1 MKKRYLVYILA
12 IFLVIIIAIVI
23 SFSKKEKQKQQF
35 QEEQPTIEKNETAED
50 YVVYDQNG
58 NIIANS
64 IDKDSLEI
72 YKIDPDYNPNPVE

>member
-23 SFSKKEKQKQQF
+23 SFSKKEKQQF

>member
-23 SFSKKEKQKQQF
+23 SFSKKEKQQF

-72 YKIDPDYNPNPVE
+72 YKIDPDYNPSPVE